1 MNLLT
6 HLMTSVRRLFSQRD
20 LETIAHQWADRL
32 EQRAWRLV
40 QKRAGTLS
48 RYEARGYLRARTT
61 MLLDE
66 SVQPAG
72 ISEQARKVVC
82 SLVLAELTRRLHS
95 QLVQTPVTRPLRVA
109 A

>member
-20 LETIAHQWADRL
+20 LEAIALELADRL
-32 EQRAWRLV
+32 EQRAWRMV

-66 SVQPAG
+66 AVRKSEISGKAG
-72 ISEQARKVVC
+72 EVLGA
-82 SLVLAELTRRLHS
+82 LALAELTRRLQP
-95 QLVQTPVTRPLRVA
+95 QLMETPIQRPLRVA